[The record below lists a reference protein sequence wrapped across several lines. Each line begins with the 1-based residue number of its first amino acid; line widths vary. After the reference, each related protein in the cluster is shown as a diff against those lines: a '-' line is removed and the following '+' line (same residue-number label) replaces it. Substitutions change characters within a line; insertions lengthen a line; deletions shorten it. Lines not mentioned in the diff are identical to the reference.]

1 VVGPGGA
8 RGVRGALR
16 YGSGN
21 VVVGTELARWTFA
34 CGESA
39 SARFLPPTPDSPIH
53 YGARFPLAR
62 VQHLLDVLPLPVL
75 FAGLCLAWP
84 VLTGMPAPWW
94 ALAGLA
100 LYSGLAGTALVV
112 ALQGKE

>member
-1 VVGPGGA
+1 M
-8 RGVRGALR
+8 R
-16 YGSGN
+16 
-21 VVVGTELARWTFA
+21 
-34 CGESA
+34 
-39 SARFLPPTPDSPIH
+39 PIH
-53 YGARFPLAR
+53 EHEIRHVVERHVNSRRDAPAWPR
-62 VQHLLDVLPLPVL
+62 VGRLLLDLLPLPVL

-84 VLTGMPAPWW
+84 VLTGMPVPWW